1 MRFCCKMD
9 GELIITGGVK
19 ILYEDNH
26 LIVAVKPAGVLSQ
39 SDGSNAP
46 DMLTI
51 LKAYIK
57 EKYNKPGEVY
67 LGLVHRLDRPVSGV
81 MVFART
87 SKAASRLSE
96 QIRTRKVEKIYR
108 AVVQGSTE
116 ASGSLEN
123 YILKDSSTN
132 TVSVHDKEVPGSKHA
147 VLDYKKVKVLND
159 RSLVEIHLGTGRA
172 HQIRAQFA
180 HSGHPLLGDRRYGS
194 TELWDGDI
202 CLQAYKLA
210 FDHPTKG
217 DRMTFE
223 IGVPEGEPWVS
234 FAP

>member
-1 MRFCCKMD
+1 MD
-9 GELIITGGVK
+9 GELIISNGVK

-39 SDGSNAP
+39 SDGSDAP

-57 EKYNKPGEVY
+57 DKYSKPGEVY

-96 QIRTRKVEKIYR
+96 QIRTRRVEKLYR
-108 AVVQGSTE
+108 AVVQGRLEGT
-116 ASGSLEN
+116 GSLEN
-123 YILKDSSTN
+123 YILKDPSVN
-132 TVSVHDKEVPGSKHA
+132 KVTVYDREVPGAKHA
-147 VLDYKKVKVLND
+147 VLEY
-159 RSLVEIHLGTGRA
+159 RSVRASDDMSLIEIRLGTGRA

-180 HSGHPLLGDRRYGS
+180 NAGHPLLGDRRYGN
-194 TELWDGDI
+194 TVLRDGDI
-202 CLQAYKLA
+202 CLQSFKLA

-217 DRMTFE
+217 ERMSFE
-223 IGVPEGEPWVS
+223 IPSPDCEPWVS
-234 FAP
+234 VAP